1 VGQFVAFQGLV
12 SLFAALPSINNAVPT
27 PDGREDTPS
36 IHTTR
41 AGKPWVASALQ
52 QVLAT
57 PTLLVCPRPEMA
69 REIFGQITSVLGE
82 DTTDVLLYPEREPIP
97 YERLQAESSTIHQR
111 LIVLQKLQEAAASES
126 SLLVVTSVAAL
137 AQKTLDPSAYREMT
151 IHLRPGETIPQQTL
165 LNSLLEMQY
174 EREPV
179 ANRPG
184 TFSARGGIV
193 DIHVTGSL
201 VGTRLDFLG
210 DTVESIREYDPISQ
224 KSFHEVRSCTL
235 IPASEALPTCTAIDE
250 LSASIETIDIS
261 GCSDSVKERIEEE
274 FGLLAHA
281 PASLHISSL
290 YFHLG
295 LFCRSTILDYLPE
308 SSIVITNEISQITE
322 AAIALEEAANNL
334 RDIKIARGDLPKG
347 FPSSLDSA
355 STILARLKQC
365 PQVEIT
371 DRASNLD
378 SSSMLHIK
386 EPPSFRGDI
395 VALVTLLQTTN
406 EASSWTVLVTQHSK
420 RVSDLLLDAGL
431 PVHISETIQTLTP
444 DLQGQIIVVQ
454 GHLNQG
460 VSVPTPNGL
469 LTILTDTEIFG
480 VTKIRRT
487 TRTKTAS
494 SLEPEIATFENGSYV
509 VHIDH
514 GVGKVAGTTW
524 DNDTNGQP
532 QEYLVLSY
540 AEDDRLYVPMNHLH
554 RVSKYVFSS
563 DKSPH
568 LTRLGSAE
576 WARTKQR
583 VTEATQELAEEII
596 RLHAE
601 RQQITGV
608 SYPADSPWEQELS
621 DSFEF
626 EETPDQEDAI
636 ESVKLDMMSDKV
648 MDRLICGDVGYGKT
662 EVAVRAAFKAVTNG
676 KQVAILVPTTVLAQ
690 QHYQTL
696 ADRLSPYPITVDV
709 ISRLRSKPEQ
719 KAITEA
725 LGRGEIDICIGT
737 HRLLQRD
744 IEFANL
750 GLVIVDEEQRFG
762 VAQKE
767 RVKKL
772 SDKVDVLTLS
782 ATPIP
787 RTLQMAL
794 SGLKDMSIIG
804 TSPQSRLAVQTYLT
818 EESNDTVRE
827 AILREIDRGGQVFF
841 IHNRVRNIAE
851 IAHSLSE
858 LVPEA
863 SIGIAHGQMPEGQ
876 LASVM
881 QDFYQETFNVL
892 VCTTI
897 IESGL
902 DLPNVNTL
910 IINRSHMFGLT
921 QLHQLRGRVG
931 RGTQRAYCYLL
942 VPRGQ
947 ELTETAGKRLDTIL
961 GNTALGSGFQIA
973 MSDLEIRG
981 AGEVLGAQQSGYM
994 QAVGFDLYK
1003 QMLNDALKTQTPAPL
1018 NDTTEIPSQDLP
1030 DELPR
1035 IDLPLEA
1042 HIPSSYVDHLET
1054 RMALY
1059 RRLASFTATNDLSEL
1074 REELQDR
1081 FGPMPR
1087 PFENLL
1093 FLVEIRII
1101 ASHSNIISVRKDGDH
1116 ATLRLKMSLDGAR
1129 PLLQKS
1135 LGNIGNVGHNQISV
1149 PWHREEEIW
1158 KNRLVSTLEILIEF
1172 KERTDKLLDAMA
1184 VQAD

>member
-1 VGQFVAFQGLV
+1 MALHGIVGELSSLQIIQKAIPAAGGRDVA
-12 SLFAALPSINNAVPT
+12 
-27 PDGREDTPS
+27 PS
-36 IHTTR
+36 IHTPK
-41 AGKPWVASALQ
+41 AGKPWIAAAVWHTASN
-52 QVLAT
+52 
-57 PTLLVCPRPEMA
+57 PTLLVCSRPEIA
-69 REIFGQITSVLGE
+69 REVFSQLISIYGE
-82 DTTDVLLYPEREPIP
+82 DSDNVCLYPEREPIP

-111 LIVLQKLQEAAASES
+111 LLVLQKLLEAPKTDSP
-126 SLLVVTSVAAL
+126 LLIVASVAAL
-137 AQKTLDPSAYREMT
+137 AQKTLNPADYKDMMIPLVTGMT
-151 IHLRPGETIPQQTL
+151 FVQQTL
-165 LNSLLEMQY
+165 LNDLRAMQY
-174 EREPV
+174 EREPI

-184 TFSARGGIV
+184 TFSVRGGIV
-193 DIHVTGSL
+193 DIYTPGKL
-201 VGTRLDFLG
+201 VGTRLDFFG
-210 DTVESIREYDPISQ
+210 DTLESIREYDPISQ
-224 KSFHEVRSCTL
+224 KSFQLVQSATV
-235 IPASEALPTCTAIDE
+235 IPASEVLPTCASIPE
-250 LSASIETIDIS
+250 LSELVEEVDLSTCSET
-261 GCSDSVKERIEEE
+261 VKTRIQEE
-274 FGLLAHA
+274 FDYIANDPALLQTA
-281 PASLHISSL
+281 SL

-295 LFCRSTILDYLPE
+295 FFCNSTILDYLPP
-308 SSIVITNEISQITE
+308 SSLVITNEMNQVDE
-322 AAIALEEAANNL
+322 ASFGIEDAANNL
-334 RDIKIARGDLPKG
+334 RDVKIARGDLPSG
-347 FPSSLDSA
+347 LPSSLKPAELLLSQLEQTN
-355 STILARLKQC
+355 SI
-365 PQVEIT
+365 EIT
-371 DRASNLD
+371 ELASDFDQSLSLGITNPLLFRGNVSALIDNLKSNASN
-378 SSSMLHIK
+378 
-386 EPPSFRGDI
+386 
-395 VALVTLLQTTN
+395 T
-406 EASSWTVLVTQHSK
+406 SWNILVTQHSK
-420 RVSDLLLDAGL
+420 RVSDLLIEAGL
-431 PVHISETIQTLTP
+431 RVQTVDNLQTLSS
-444 DLQGQIIVVQ
+444 DMKGQFVVIQ

-460 VSVPTPNGL
+460 ISVPNPEGS
-469 LTILTDTEIFG
+469 LTILSDTEIFG

-487 TRTKTAS
+487 AHTRNAS
-494 SLEPEIATFENGSYV
+494 VLEPELTTFDQGSYV

-524 DNDTNGQP
+524 DNDSNGQP
-532 QEYLVLSY
+532 QEYLVLEY
-540 AEDDRLYVPMNHLH
+540 AENDRLYVPMGHLH

-563 DKSPH
+563 DKSPR

-576 WARTKQR
+576 WSRTKEK
-583 VTEATQELAEEII
+583 VTAATQELAEEII
-596 RLHAE
+596 KLHSE
-601 RQQITGV
+601 RQEVEGI
-608 SYPADSPWEQELS
+608 SYPSDSLWEQELS

-636 ESVKLDMMSDKV
+636 ESVKLDMMSTKI

-696 ADRLSPYPITVDV
+696 AERLSPYPIKVDV
-709 ISRLRSKPEQ
+709 ISRLRSKQEQ
-719 KAITEA
+719 QSITASLES
-725 LGRGEIDICIGT
+725 GEIDICVGT

-744 IEFANL
+744 IKFSNL

-818 EESNDTVRE
+818 EESDDTVRE
-827 AILREIDRGGQVFF
+827 AILRELDRGGQVFF

-851 IAHSLSE
+851 IAHTLAT

-863 SIGIAHGQMPEGQ
+863 SIGIAHGQMAEGQ

-881 QDFYQETFNVL
+881 QDFYEGAFNVM

-910 IINRSHMFGLT
+910 IVNRSHMFGLT

-931 RGTQRAYCYLL
+931 RGTHRAYCYLL

-947 ELTETAGKRLDTIL
+947 ELTETARKRLDTIL
-961 GNTALGSGFQIA
+961 GNTELGSGFQIA

-1003 QMLNDALKTQTPAPL
+1003 QMLNDAIKTHAPDL
-1018 NDTTEIPSQDLP
+1018 TEETASSITADLP

-1042 HIPSSYVDHLET
+1042 HIPDTYIDHLET
-1054 RMALY
+1054 RMSIY
-1059 RRLASFTATNDLSEL
+1059 RRLASFIADDEI
-1074 REELQDR
+1074 EELKAELLDR
-1081 FGPMPR
+1081 FGTIPR
-1087 PFENLL
+1087 PLENLL
-1093 FLVEIRII
+1093 FLVEIRTV
-1101 ASHSNIISVRKDGDH
+1101 ALHSNIASVRKEGDH
-1116 ATLRLKMSLDGAR
+1116 ATLRLRMPLNGAR
-1129 PLLQKS
+1129 TILQKS
-1135 LGNIGNVGHNQISV
+1135 LGNIANVGHNQISV

-1158 KNRLVSTLEILIEF
+1158 KNRLISTLEILTDF
-1172 KERTDKLLDAMA
+1172 KAQVEQLMDTMMH
-1184 VQAD
+1184 QET